1 MVKTL
6 TGKTLNIEVDCATT
20 TVRELKELVQD
31 REGIPPDRQRMI
43 TAGRAMSEDD
53 WPLAAYGLR
62 HWSTVHL
69 VLRLRGAPASLF
81 LDPPHASAVPWPSKE
96 EMDRFMKCEW
106 AELVARGGEEGVH
119 ALRPPSETDCSFLAF
134 IEGPAGS
141 LYEGG
146 KFVVRVGLASA
157 PLVRVLTPL
166 FHPAVATNGQIALL
180 DGTGKGFVPWRGAGL
195 PLLRALRAQLLVTD
209 IGPEREAA
217 LARDPLVRLTQCND
231 WGPEMPQ
238 RRLRAERR
246 ARVTTALCAMTD
258 HDRRT
263 TSAWLAHFIPHSPQL
278 CGEVKA
284 LLLVTAKHEQT
295 GEPLHPEAG
304 PVACLPAELVR
315 MVVHHLALAH
325 VAPERTQLVGRHH
338 QGAAPESEWLP
349 TKWRSPPAL

>member
-1 MVKTL
+1 
-6 TGKTLNIEVDCATT
+6 
-20 TVRELKELVQD
+20 
-31 REGIPPDRQRMI
+31 
-43 TAGRAMSEDD
+43 
-53 WPLAAYGLR
+53 
-62 HWSTVHL
+62 
-69 VLRLRGAPASLF
+69 
-81 LDPPHASAVPWPSKE
+81 
-96 EMDRFMKCEW
+96 
-106 AELVARGGEEGVH
+106 
-119 ALRPPSETDCSFLAF
+119 
-134 IEGPAGS
+134 
-141 LYEGG
+141 
-146 KFVVRVGLASA
+146 
-157 PLVRVLTPL
+157 
-166 FHPAVATNGQIALL
+166 
-180 DGTGKGFVPWRGAGL
+180 
-195 PLLRALRAQLLVTD
+195 VTD

-263 TSAWLAHFIPHSPQL
+263 TSAWLAHFIPHSPQVCYCVRAVVSACVRVRFLADGVCVHKL

-284 LLLVTAKHEQT
+284 HEQT

-304 PVACLPAELVR
+304 LVACLPAELVR

-325 VAPERTQLVGRHH
+325 VAQERTQLVGRHH